1 MADRPTLTAEQ
12 RDERGSR
19 ATRRLRR
26 AGLVPGIVYGVGE
39 PVAFKVGQ
47 RDLRIALQDASAVI
61 DLKVGSG
68 RALPVIVKETQNHP
82 VRGEVQ
88 HLDLLQVD
96 LTETIESTVLVELTG
111 AEEAPGV
118 VQGGV
123 LEQVS
128 HELNIEALPGD
139 IPENVVVDVSA
150 MEVNGTLHLNEVT
163 PPQGVEFLDDPVET
177 IIATI
182 GAPTELEETDAIE
195 QETELVGAEGEAG
208 EGEAAAE
215 GGEEPSS

>member
-1 MADRPTLTAEQ
+1 MAERPTLTAEQ

-26 AGLVPGIVYGVGE
+26 EGFVPGIVYGVDE
-39 PVAFKVGQ
+39 PVAFKVGR
-47 RDLRIALQDASAVI
+47 RDLRLALQDASAVI

-96 LTETIESTVLVELTG
+96 LTETIQSTVLVELSG

-128 HELNIEALPGD
+128 HELSIEALPGD
-139 IPENVVVDVSA
+139 IPENILVDVSG
-150 MEVNGTLHLNEVT
+150 MEVNGTLPLNELT
-163 PPQGVEFLDDPVET
+163 PPQGVVFLDDPYET

-195 QETELVGAEGEAG
+195 EETELVGAEGEAA
-208 EGEAAAE
+208 EGEADAE
-215 GGEEPSS
+215 GGAEPTS